1 MSKRSYRQNCSLA
14 HGADLLGERWT
25 LLILRE
31 LLIQPCQFGQLSD
44 YLKGIG
50 TNLLAQRLKELE
62 AIAQIEKQEPGGK
75 RAAYCLTANGKA
87 VEPVILEMIRWGYRF
102 GVSDPEYLHWHH
114 WDLLAMRAYFQP
126 ARCRRRI
133 AVQFASPALTA
144 WVRISP
150 DRFEHGLGQHAA
162 ADLQVPTTII
172 DFQQD
177 IQAGK
182 YDDDA
187 LVREF
192 VACFA
197 LPLR

>member
-31 LLIQPCQFGQLSD
+31 LLIQPCQFGQLAD

-50 TNLLAQRLKELE
+50 TNLLTQRLKELE
-62 AIAQIEKQEPGGK
+62 AMDLVEKQEPGSR
-75 RAAYCLTANGKA
+75 RAAYRLTGTGRA

-102 GVSDPEYLHWHH
+102 GVSEADYTHQHH
-114 WDLLAMRAYFQP
+114 WDLLAMRAFFQP
-126 ARCRRRI
+126 ARCRQRI
-133 AVQFASPALTA
+133 VVQFADAALTA

-150 DRFEHGLGQHAA
+150 EGFEHGMGRRTS
-162 ADLQVPTTII
+162 ADFEVPTSIVG
-172 DFQQD
+172 FQRD
-177 IQAGK
+177 VQAGK
-182 YDDDA
+182 YADDE

-192 VACFA
+192 VSCFA